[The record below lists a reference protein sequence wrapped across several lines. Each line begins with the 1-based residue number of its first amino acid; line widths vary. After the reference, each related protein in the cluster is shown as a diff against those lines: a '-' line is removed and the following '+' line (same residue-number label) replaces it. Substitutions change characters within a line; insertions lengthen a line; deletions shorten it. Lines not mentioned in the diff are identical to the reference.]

1 MVSPVQQAVRA
12 ITRSASVVAQACLP
26 KVSYKLIWLLQTSVA
41 RYNLLKG
48 MQILVA
54 IKFGLACPFDFSI
67 PTLIFVCSPTKP

>member
-1 MVSPVQQAVRA
+1 MVSQAREPVLAL
-12 ITRSASVVAQACLP
+12 TWSASDVAQACLP
-26 KVSYKLIWLLQTSVA
+26 KVLYMLIWLLQTSVA

-67 PTLIFVCSPTKP
+67 PTLILVCSPTKP

>member
-48 MQILVA
+48 MQALTA
-54 IKFGLACPFDFSI
+54 NQS
-67 PTLIFVCSPTKP
+67 